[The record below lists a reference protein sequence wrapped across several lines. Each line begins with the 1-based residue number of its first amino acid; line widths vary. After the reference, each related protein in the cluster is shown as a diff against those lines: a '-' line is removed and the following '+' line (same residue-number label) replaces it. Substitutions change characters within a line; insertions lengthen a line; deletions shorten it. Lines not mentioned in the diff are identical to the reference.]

1 MIRFFRNAILI
12 FFVMI
17 FPFCCEAEELKLWF
31 KRPASVWDEALPV
44 GNGRL
49 GAMVFGGVGNERLQL
64 NEESVWSK
72 GGMPAEKK
80 EGYKSIQ
87 KIRKLLFEGKYV
99 EAEKLCLEK
108 LMADRLPSGTNTYQ
122 TLGDLNIS
130 FEGLKF
136 YGNYKRELLLDSAL
150 VRTTFSAN
158 RAKHTRTVFSSAV
171 DQTLIMLAEADKP
184 RQISCT
190 IELSRPGDG
199 EEVSIVQNHTLVM
212 SQHVNGGNGVKY
224 ETRIKVIP
232 HGGKIKIDGSKL
244 LVESADKLEIRI
256 VAATDYRGRDPK
268 QACVEYL
275 ESIESKAYDRIL
287 ADHVP
292 EYQEYF
298 NRVSLELPQSEAAGF
313 ATDERIYAQKNGVY
327 DPSLAALYFQFGRYL
342 LISSSRPGC
351 MPSNLQ
357 GIWADGLKP
366 PWNSDYHININIQM
380 NYWPSE
386 ITNLSECHMPFLEF
400 IGALRTNGRKT
411 ARALYGVKGFVAHHT
426 TDAWHFTT
434 SFGKPQYGMWPM
446 GAAWASTHIWEH
458 YLFTEDK
465 AFLRDYGY
473 PVMREAAL
481 FLSEM
486 MVRNPKTGKWVTGP
500 SMSPENVF
508 LTPEGERASVSMGP
522 AMDLQIVWHLFNN
535 VIDASSVLNIDEKF
549 RKKLANQLA
558 GLTPVKIGEDGRIL
572 EWSAEELSEAMPG
585 HRHISH
591 LYGLYP
597 SNEYNWNDKPEYM
610 KAAAKVLE
618 ERLKHGGG
626 HTGWS
631 RAWMINFYARL
642 MDGENAWKNLVALW
656 AKSTHPNMFDN
667 HPPFQIDG
675 NYGGTAAIAEM
686 LLQSH
691 AGEVNLLPCLPDQ
704 LPDGRVAGLMAR
716 GGHEVSLEWKNGK
729 LVRATIKSKLGNPVK
744 VRYGAKVVGFE
755 MDKGTSITLDGA
767 LKEII

>member
-1 MIRFFRNAILI
+1 MKKSFFIILI
-12 FFVMI
+12 IFISSFV
-17 FPFCCEAEELKLWF
+17 CKAEELKLWF
-31 KRPASVWDEALPV
+31 KRPAANWNEALPV

-49 GAMVFGGVGNERLQL
+49 GAMVFGGVVEERLQL

-72 GGMPAEKK
+72 GATLTDKK
-80 EGYKSIQ
+80 DGYKSIP
-87 KIRKLLFEGKYV
+87 KIQQLLFEGKYL

-108 LMADRLPSGTNTYQ
+108 LMTDRLPSGTNTYQ
-122 TLGDLNIS
+122 TLGDLNIK
-130 FEGLKF
+130 FEGLD
-136 YGNYKRELLLDSAL
+136 YYNNYKRELRLDSAL
-150 VRTTFSAN
+150 VRSTFHAN

-171 DQTLIMLAEADKP
+171 DQAIVMLAEADKQG
-184 RQISCT
+184 QITCT
-190 IELSRPGDG
+190 LELSRPGEG
-199 EEVSIVQNHTLVM
+199 ELISTENDMIIM
-212 SQHVNGGNGVKY
+212 SQHVNQGKGTKY
-224 ETRIKVIP
+224 ETRVKVIA
-232 HGGKIKIDGSKL
+232 HGGKIKINGSKL
-244 LVESADKLEIRI
+244 LIESADRLEVRI
-256 VAATDYRGRDPK
+256 VAATDYRGKDPK
-268 QACVEYL
+268 QLCVEYL
-275 ESIESKAYDRIL
+275 GSMEGRNFDQIIKEHIK
-287 ADHVP
+287 
-292 EYQEYF
+292 EYQVYF
-298 NRVSLELPQSEAAGF
+298 NRVSLDLPTSEAAGF

-327 DPSLAALYFQFGRYL
+327 DPSLTALYFQFGRYL

-380 NYWPSE
+380 NYWPAE
-386 ITNLSECHMPFLEF
+386 ITNLSECHLPFLNF
-400 IGALRTNGRKT
+400 IGELRENGRKT
-411 ARALYGVKGFVAHHT
+411 AKELYGVSGFTAHHT

-458 YLFTEDK
+458 YLFTEDTE
-465 AFLRDYGY
+465 FLKQYGY

-486 MVRNPKTGKWVTGP
+486 MVKNPLTGKWVTGP

-508 LTPEGERASVSMGP
+508 LTPGNERASVSMGP
-522 AMDLQIVWHLFNN
+522 AMDLQIVWQLFNN
-535 VIDASSVLNIDEKF
+535 CIDASKKLDTDEKF
-549 RKKLANQLA
+549 RKKLESQLA
-558 GLTPVKIGEDGRIL
+558 NLTLVKIGDDGRIL
-572 EWSAEELSEAMPG
+572 EWSAEELREALPG

-618 ERLKHGGG
+618 ERLNHGGG

-642 MDGENAWKNLVALW
+642 LDKENVWENLVALW
-656 AKSTHPNMFDN
+656 AKSTHANMFDN

-691 AGEVNLLPCLPDQ
+691 AGELNLLPCLPDQ
-704 LPDGRVAGLMAR
+704 LPDGKVSGLMAR
-716 GGHEVSLEWKNGK
+716 GGHEVSIEWKNGK
-729 LVRATIKSKLGNPVK
+729 LTEASIKSKLGNPVK
-744 VRYGAKVVGFE
+744 VRYGAKVIEFSVDEG
-755 MDKGTSITLDGA
+755 KSIYLDGG
-767 LKEII
+767 LKEINID